1 MDRISE
7 LKSILGKNLNWNK
20 ARLDCFVRMLLALFT
35 VRTVNL
41 SEIATAFC
49 SKSAIESRYRRIR
62 RFFSQC
68 EMNFDSL
75 AQWIFHSFSLI
86 DTVYLTVDR
95 TNWFW
100 GKAKINV
107 LTMGIAYEG
116 VAIPLLWDLLNKAGN
131 ALATEHQKI
140 IQRFVTLFGVK
151 RIAGVLADRE
161 FASGHLFSWCNEH
174 SIPFYIR
181 IKDNAAVRLAN
192 QKFCNA
198 KKLFNHL
205 KPKEQTI
212 YPMAVEIFGA
222 TVYLAGS
229 RSERGELMVVATNR
243 SPKNAIAIYLRRW
256 EIENLFSCLKGR
268 GFRFEDTHLTCR
280 KRIGKLM
287 AVLAV
292 GFCWAH
298 KTGEWR
304 ADKKPIK
311 INKHHDGR
319 RPQNSFFRYGL
330 DFIRAIIINPI
341 GQTRLLRD
349 CMRLLS
355 LPPLHLEVT
364 L

>member
-7 LKSILGKNLNWNK
+7 LKGILGKNFDWNK

-41 SEIATAFC
+41 SEMAVAFC
-49 SKSAIESRYRRIR
+49 SRATVESRYKRIR
-62 RFFSQC
+62 RFFSQFVINT
-68 EMNFDSL
+68 EHL
-75 AQWIFHSFSLI
+75 AQWIFHNFSLTE
-86 DTVYLTVDR
+86 TVYLTVDR

-107 LTMGIAYEG
+107 LTLGIAYEG
-116 VAIPLLWDLLNKAGN
+116 VAIPLLWNLLNKAGN
-131 ALATEHQKI
+131 ALATEHQSI
-140 IQRFVTLFGVK
+140 IQRFVKLFGVN

-161 FASGHLFSWCNEH
+161 FASGHLFSWCNEQK
-174 SIPFYIR
+174 IPFYIR
-181 IKDNAAVRLAN
+181 IKDNAAVRLSN

-205 KPKEQTI
+205 KPKEQTV
-212 YPMAVEIFGA
+212 YSMTVEVFGT

-229 RSERGELMVVATNR
+229 RSERGELMVVATNQR
-243 SPKNAIAIYLRRW
+243 PTNAIAIYLRRW

-268 GFRFEDTHLTCR
+268 GFCFEDTHLTYR
-280 KRIGKLM
+280 ERIEKLM
-287 AVLAV
+287 ALLAV

-304 ADKKPIK
+304 SDKKPIK

-330 DFIRAIIINPI
+330 DFIRAMIINPV
-341 GQTRLLRD
+341 GQVKLLRD

-355 LPPLHLEVT
+355 PSPLHLEAI